1 MTLNPPRTF
10 DTRRLILRKPVFDD
24 APAVFRAYAND
35 PEVTRYITWPPAR
48 SISDTEIAMR
58 ELLAAWESGIEYSW
72 ALILKDTNQLIG
84 MISIRPSGFWIDLGY
99 VLGRQ
104 FWGKGYMT
112 EAGAVMIDWL
122 FTQSDIF
129 RVGATCDVDNLASAR
144 VLEKLG
150 MQLEGV
156 LRKWSMHP
164 NISDEPRDCLSYSR
178 VKASAAKRR
187 E

>member
-1 MTLNPPRTF
+1 VDWNRLGLTYAAARNTSRLENIWSSNENKRCSMTLNPPRTF
-10 DTRRLILRKPVFDD
+10 NTRRLILRKPVFDD

-35 PEVTRYITWPPAR
+35 PGVTRYITWPPAR

-84 MISIRPSGFWIDLGY
+84 MISIRPSGFRIDLGY

-112 EAGAVMIDWL
+112 EAGAVMIEWL
-122 FTQSDIF
+122 SPSLTFF
-129 RVGATCDVDNLASAR
+129 
-144 VLEKLG
+144 ELG
-150 MQLEGV
+150 PHAM
-156 LRKWSMHP
+156 
-164 NISDEPRDCLSYSR
+164 
-178 VKASAAKRR
+178 
-187 E
+187 